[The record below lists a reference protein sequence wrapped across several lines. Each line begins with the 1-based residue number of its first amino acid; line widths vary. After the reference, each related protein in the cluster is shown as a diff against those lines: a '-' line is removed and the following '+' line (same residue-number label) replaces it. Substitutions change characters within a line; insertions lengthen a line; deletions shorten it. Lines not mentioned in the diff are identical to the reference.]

1 MNLIAIDLD
10 GTLLADDGTIS
21 MENVR
26 SIREVQDKGHVVS
39 IATGRSL
46 QDTKEILR
54 RSNLDCP
61 IIVGNGARSF
71 HHGIDLH
78 QLYLKTDVAKE
89 LISFLRE
96 LEVYF
101 EMYTNDGILLE
112 KHMETILRKEL
123 PNVSKDIP
131 VSLDQLIAIQRGQHG
146 LQIVDDYET
155 VCSSYEGV
163 YKVFVLSLLSK
174 KRDQLKNWID
184 SRKDISITS
193 SGREKLEIAH
203 HRASK
208 GYALELLAKH
218 FNIPMKNTV
227 AIGDNFNDLSMFRV
241 AGISISMGNA
251 EDEVKQETT
260 YTTKNYDQHGVA
272 YALRTYVLDDTVVKK

>member
-1 MNLIAIDLD
+1 MKLIAIDLD

-89 LISFLRE
+89 LISFLRD

-272 YALRTYVLDDTVVKK
+272 YALRTYVLDDAVVKK

>member
-1 MNLIAIDLD
+1 MKLIAIDLD

-26 SIREVQDKGHVVS
+26 SIREVQDKGHIVS

-46 QDTKEILR
+46 HDTKEIIR
-54 RSNLDCP
+54 RAKLDCP

-78 QLYLKTDVAKE
+78 QLYLETDVVKE
-89 LISFLRE
+89 LMSFLQD

-112 KHMETILRKEL
+112 KNMETILRKEL
-123 PNVSKDIP
+123 SNVGKDIL
-131 VSLDQLIAIQRGQHG
+131 VSLDQMIAIQRGQHG

-227 AIGDNFNDLSMFRV
+227 AIGDNFNDLSMFKV

-272 YALRTYVLDDTVVKK
+272 HALRTYVLDDIMANK